1 MLKYKHMRSLAALF
15 LGPALFAQAPAG
27 TLPLMPLPAQVE
39 TGTGALTVDSKFT
52 VAGDPR
58 LEGALTR
65 FIARVA
71 RQTAI
76 PITTRKPVKP
86 AEATLR
92 VTCSQ
97 RGPAGYPTLGEDESY
112 TLDVT
117 ADGADIKAATVDG
130 ALHGLETF
138 AQAIG
143 PGASGFRV
151 PAMHVDDHPRFAWRG
166 IMIDVSRHFM
176 PVETIERNLDAM
188 AAVKMNVFHWHLSD
202 DQGFRVESRLHPR
215 LQQMGSDGLY
225 YTQAQLRAVVAY
237 ARERGIR
244 VVPEF
249 DIPGHAAS
257 WFPGYPSLA
266 SGKGPYDILR
276 TFGDSG
282 AVMDPTR
289 ESTYAFLDSF
299 IGEMAAIFP
308 DKYFHIGGDEVNPRQ
323 WNESPRIQAFEKKN
337 HLKNAHDLQA
347 YFNKRMLRILAR
359 HSKIMIGWD
368 EILHPDLPPA
378 TVVHIWRNQ
387 GSLANAVEQGH
398 RAILSWGYYLDH
410 LSPAKYHY
418 GIDPLG
424 GAAARLT
431 DEQAKSVLGGEACM
445 WSELVD
451 AETLDSRIW
460 PRAAAIAERLWSARD
475 VTDVNS
481 MYTRMDAVSR
491 NLEWTGV
498 LHRANFGPM
507 LDRISGEVRDEPL
520 RVLADAAESLGCCS
534 QRAPRKMTT
543 LTPLNRFVDAVRP
556 ESENVRAMENAAT
569 RLSADPAGDA
579 ADAALLREQFTQWAA
594 NDARFQALMGDN
606 GLLAEAKPLSA
617 DLSAIGSA
625 GLRILDAWN
634 TGNQLPAAWVTQ
646 ERTEIVRMLK
656 PYPSEVILAA
666 ARVLNPL
673 LGATTTEMAR

>member
-1 MLKYKHMRSLAALF
+1 MPLPLRLEE
-15 LGPALFAQAPAG
+15 GTG
-27 TLPLMPLPAQVE
+27 TLPI
-39 TGTGALTVDSKFT
+39 DSKFT
-52 VAGDPR
+52 VAGDAR

-65 FIARVA
+65 FIARVS
-71 RQTAI
+71 RQTGI
-76 PITTRKPVKP
+76 LITARKPVKP

-97 RGPAGYPTLGEDESY
+97 HGAAGYPALGEDEAY

-117 ADGADIKAATVDG
+117 SSGAEIKAATVDG

-143 PGASGFRV
+143 PGPDGFRI
-151 PAMHVDDHPRFAWRG
+151 PAMHIEDQPRFPWRG
-166 IMIDVSRHFM
+166 LMMDVSRHFM

-188 AAVKMNVFHWHLSD
+188 AAVKLNVLHWHLSD

-215 LQQMGSDGLY
+215 LQQMGSDGLF

-244 VVPEF
+244 IVPEF
-249 DIPGHAAS
+249 DIPGHTAS

-266 SGKGPYDILR
+266 SAKGPYDILR
-276 TFGDSG
+276 TFGDSR

-289 ESTYAFLDSF
+289 ESTYSFLDSF

-323 WNESPRIQAFEKKN
+323 WNESARIQAFEKSHRLN
-337 HLKNAHDLQA
+337 NAHDLQA
-347 YFNKRMLRILAR
+347 YFNKRML
-359 HSKIMIGWD
+359 KIVAKHGKTMVGWD
-368 EILHPDLPPA
+368 EILHPDLPQA
-378 TVVHIWRNQ
+378 TVVQIWRNQ
-387 GSLANAVEQGH
+387 ASLANAVEQGH
-398 RAILSWGYYLDH
+398 RGILSAGYYLDH

-424 GAAARLT
+424 GGATALTEAQARN
-431 DEQAKSVLGGEACM
+431 VLGGEACM
-445 WSELVD
+445 WAELVD
-451 AETLDSRIW
+451 AETVDSRIW

-475 VTDVNS
+475 VTDVPS
-481 MYTRMDAVSR
+481 MYSRMDAVSR

-498 LHRANFGPM
+498 LHRADFGPM
-507 LDRISGEVRDEPL
+507 LDRIAGEQRDEPL

-534 QRAPRKMTT
+534 QRAPRKITT

-556 ESENVRAMENAAT
+556 ESENVRAMENAAA
-569 RLSADPAGDA
+569 RLVIDPAGDA
-579 ADAALLREQFTQWAA
+579 ADAAILREQFTQWAA
-594 NDARFQALMGDN
+594 NDVRFAALAGDN
-606 GLLAEAKPLSA
+606 ALLAEVKPLSV
-617 DLSAIGSA
+617 DLSALGAA

-634 TGNQLPAAWVTQ
+634 SGTPLASDWVTQ
-646 ERTEIVRMLK
+646 ENTELTRMLK
-656 PYPSEVILAA
+656 PYRAEVILAG
-666 ARVLNPL
+666 ARVIKIMLASP
-673 LGATTTEMAR
+673 GAGNAGAKERGGQR